1 MDVPLTATEA
11 NVAGETA
18 RVEVTSEMVASP
30 TYQPLRDD
38 VSMDLLSVPVD
49 SAQRNRI
56 KSLIGGSEMGPAVIN
71 IANSVMG
78 AAFLGL
84 PYAWRLC
91 GYIVGTAIFLVSGW
105 MAGVSLYLLYETS
118 TQFPRA
124 TFDSVTKHTCPRA
137 PWIGHVVVM
146 VTCIGAMM
154 AYLVVCGSVI
164 PDAMEGLFHAKGI
177 WIS

>member
-56 KSLIGGSEMGPAVIN
+56 KSLIGGSEMTPSVIN

-91 GYIVGTAIFLVSGW
+91 GDVIGTVVFLVCVW
-105 MAGVSLYLLYETS
+105 LAGQSLYLLYKTS
-118 TQFPRA
+118 REF
-124 TFDSVTKHTCPRA
+124 
-137 PWIGHVVVM
+137 
-146 VTCIGAMM
+146 
-154 AYLVVCGSVI
+154 
-164 PDAMEGLFHAKGI
+164 
-177 WIS
+177 